1 MDRICREH
9 NKPSENYWHTALVFS
24 MRVDEFEPT
33 ELNYME
39 NRLTKKA
46 EESHRYKV
54 LNKVMPSTGYM
65 RYYDEMSNR
74 LDRFLNMGILIMN
87 FTTPYR
93 VFNVKDA
100 ELLTH
105 ANATLA
111 PNADTIK
118 KKQNKLRLFTANN
131 GAATCTIESSTHVT
145 LLRGSAIRRNST
157 KRSHNRIERIRLP
170 YKALISSTGNLRQDI
185 VFSSLSRASCFVMG
199 YSCNGHDYWKDA
211 DVKTYREVL
220 SSK

>member
-1 MDRICREH
+1 MLEH
-9 NKPSENYWHTALVFS
+9 NRPSENYWHTALVFS
-24 MRVDEFEPT
+24 MRVDDFEPT

-39 NRLTKKA
+39 NSLTKKA
-46 EESHRYKV
+46 EEGHKYKV
-54 LNKVMPSTGYM
+54 INKVMPSTGYM

-87 FTTPYR
+87 STTPYR
-93 VFNVKDA
+93 VFNVKNM
-100 ELLTH
+100 ELSTH

-118 KKQNKLRLFTANN
+118 KKRSERRLFTTNN
-131 GAATCTIESSTHVT
+131 GTATCTIESSTHVT
-145 LLRGSAIRRNST
+145 LLRGSAIRRNSS
-157 KRSHNRIERIRLP
+157 KRNHDRIERIRLP
-170 YKALISSTGNLRQDI
+170 HKALISSTGNLRQDI

-199 YSCNGHDYWKDA
+199 YSCNGQDYWKDA
-211 DVKTYREVL
+211 DGKNYREVL